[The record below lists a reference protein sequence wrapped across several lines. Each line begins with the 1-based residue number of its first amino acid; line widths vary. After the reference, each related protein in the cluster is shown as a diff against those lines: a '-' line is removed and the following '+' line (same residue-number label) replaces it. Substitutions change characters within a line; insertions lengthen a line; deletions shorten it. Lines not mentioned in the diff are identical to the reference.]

1 MVSIVYVTNTGSSK
15 RYAEMLSEKTGY
27 PCYALSDSDAAVGTD
42 VVFISWVMAG
52 AIQGISEARVKFG
65 TLKAVVAVGMMKS
78 DSQDAS
84 LKEKNDVS
92 ETFFSLAGAFDI
104 KKLSGMYKMMM
115 PGKNT
120 GIHCHF
126 LFQGIF
132 PIQGSNPGF
141 LHFRQSL
148 YHLSHQGSPRPLIN
162 LKGSNLNG

>member
-78 DSQDAS
+78 ESQDAS

-115 PGKNT
+115 GMMVKMLKAKLKESDEPKAKEMVEKFEDGFDFVSEENLSELLEFLGK
-120 GIHCHF
+120 
-126 LFQGIF
+126 
-132 PIQGSNPGF
+132 
-141 LHFRQSL
+141 
-148 YHLSHQGSPRPLIN
+148 
-162 LKGSNLNG
+162 